1 MSETL
6 SRRRFLEVG
15 ITTAGA
21 LAMPGAALAAATN
34 AAAESPWPFKISLA
48 EWSLNRSLF
57 GRTDLKITNLDF
69 PRIARRLGI
78 EGLEYVN
85 QFFMDK
91 ARDKAYLA
99 ELNKRVEDN
108 HCKSVL
114 IMCDNE
120 GALGAPEE
128 AERLKTIENHV
139 KWLEAAKTL
148 GCHSIRVN
156 ARSEGSYEE
165 QQKLAADGLHGL
177 CERARPFD
185 LNVIVENHGGL
196 SSNGEWLVGVIE
208 MVDLPNCGTLPDFGN
223 FGDYDAYKG
232 VEEMMPYAKGVS
244 AKATRFDDEGNVT
257 SVDFPR
263 MMKIVLDAGYHG
275 YVGIES
281 GGGDQMSEIDAIK
294 ATKRALERIQREH
307 RSDAPA

>member
-6 SRRRFLEVG
+6 SRRRFLE
-15 ITTAGA
+15 
-21 LAMPGAALAAATN
+21 LGAATVGTLSVSGLASAAA
-34 AAAESPWPFKISLA
+34 AGPQWPFKISLA
-48 EWSLNRSLF
+48 EWSLNKSLF

-91 ARDKAYLA
+91 ARAKDYLA
-99 ELNKRVEDN
+99 ELNKRVKDN
-108 HCKSVL
+108 NCKSVL

-120 GALGAPEE
+120 GDLGAVEK
-128 AERLKTIENHV
+128 AKRLQTIENHI

-177 CERARPFD
+177 CEKAKPFG

-196 SSNGEWLVGVIE
+196 SSNGEWLVGVIKL
-208 MVDLPNCGTLPDFGN
+208 VDLPNCGTLPDFGN
-223 FGDYDAYKG
+223 FADYDRYKG

-244 AKATRFDDEGNVT
+244 AKATEFDDEGNVVST
-257 SVDFPR
+257 DFPR
-263 MMKIVLDAGYHG
+263 MMKIVMDAGYHG

-281 GGGDQMSEIDAIK
+281 GSSDTMSEIDAIK
-294 ATKRALERIQREH
+294 ATKRVLERIQREN
-307 RSDAPA
+307 RANAST

>member
-1 MSETL
+1 MSEML
-6 SRRRFLEVG
+6 SRRRFLEMG

-21 LAMPGAALAAATN
+21 LSVPGVAAAAAGD
-34 AAAESPWPFKISLA
+34 AAARPELPFKISLA
-48 EWSLNRSLF
+48 EWSLNQSLF

-91 ARDKAYLA
+91 ARDQSYLA
-99 ELNKRVEDN
+99 ELNQRVKDN
-108 HCKSVL
+108 DCKSVL

-120 GALGAPEE
+120 GAIGA
-128 AERLKTIENHV
+128 ADKAKRLETIENHI

-156 ARSEGSYEE
+156 AQSEGSYEE
-165 QQKLAADGLHGL
+165 QQKLAADGLRGL
-177 CERARPFD
+177 CERAVPYS
-185 LNVIVENHGGL
+185 LNVVVENHGGL
-196 SSNGEWLVGVIE
+196 SSNGEWLVGVIKL
-208 MVDLPNCGTLPDFGN
+208 VDLPNCGTLPDFGN
-223 FGDYDAYKG
+223 FGEYDRYKG
-232 VEEMMPYAKGVS
+232 VAEMMPYAKGVS
-244 AKATRFDDEGNVT
+244 AKATRFDDEGNVLDT
-257 SVDFPR
+257 DFPR

-281 GGGDQMSEIDAIK
+281 GGRDQMSEIDAIR
-294 ATKRALERIQREH
+294 ATKRVLERIQREH
-307 RSDAPA
+307 RASAPA

>member
-21 LAMPGAALAAATN
+21 LAMPGAAFAATAN

-108 HCKSVL
+108 DCKSVL

-177 CERARPFD
+177 CERAKPFD

-196 SSNGEWLVGVIE
+196 SSNGEWLVGVIK
-208 MVDLPNCGTLPDFGN
+208 MVNLPNCGTLPDFGN

-281 GGGDQMSEIDAIK
+281 GGNQMSEIDAIK

-307 RSDAPA
+307 RSDTPA

>member
-6 SRRRFLEVG
+6 SRRRFLELG
-15 ITTAGA
+15 TAAIGTLSVSG
-21 LAMPGAALAAATN
+21 LASAAA
-34 AAAESPWPFKISLA
+34 AGPQWPFKISLA
-48 EWSLNRSLF
+48 EWSLNKSLF

-91 ARDKAYLA
+91 ARDKDYLA
-99 ELNKRVEDN
+99 ELNKRVKDN
-108 HCKSVL
+108 NCKSVL

-120 GALGAPEE
+120 GNLGAVEK
-128 AERLKTIENHV
+128 AKRLETIENHI

-177 CERARPFD
+177 CEKAKPFG

-196 SSNGEWLVGVIE
+196 SSNGEWLVGVIKL
-208 MVDLPNCGTLPDFGN
+208 VDLPNCGTLPDFGN
-223 FGDYDAYKG
+223 FADYDRYKG

-244 AKATRFDDEGNVT
+244 AKATEFDDEGNVVST
-257 SVDFPR
+257 DFPR

-281 GGGDQMSEIDAIK
+281 GSTDKMSEIDAIK
-294 ATKRALERIQREH
+294 ATKRVLERIQREN
-307 RSDAPA
+307 RAKASA